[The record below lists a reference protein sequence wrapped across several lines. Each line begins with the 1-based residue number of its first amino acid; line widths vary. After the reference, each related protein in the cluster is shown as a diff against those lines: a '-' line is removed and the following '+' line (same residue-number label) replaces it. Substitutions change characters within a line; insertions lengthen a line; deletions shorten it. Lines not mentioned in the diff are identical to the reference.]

1 MYNMNME
8 QTDRTLYEF
17 IAEVRTTLAR
27 IEERIITLVTEGK
40 RTDQRVGALE
50 VAYNSMEEEVRNLRV
65 EVREMIE
72 QKHSALKIWTLKALI
87 LTTLA
92 GSFIWIK
99 ESRDA
104 ILSIIHALL

>member
-1 MYNMNME
+1 MNME

-40 RTDQRVGALE
+40 RTDQRVQALE
-50 VAYNSMEEEVRNLRV
+50 EAYNSMENEVRSLRD

-72 QKHSALKIWTLKALI
+72 QKHNALKIWTLKALI
-87 LTTLA
+87 ITTLA
-92 GSFIWIK
+92 GSFVWIK

>member
-1 MYNMNME
+1 MYNMNRE

-40 RTDQRVGALE
+40 RTDQRVQSLE
-50 VAYNSMEEEVRNLRV
+50 EAYNAMEQEVSGLRA

-72 QKHSALKIWTLKALI
+72 QKHSELKIWTLKAI
-87 LTTLA
+87 IMVTLA

-104 ILSIIHALL
+104 ILGIIHAIV

>member
-1 MYNMNME
+1 MNME

-40 RTDQRVGALE
+40 RTDQRVEALE
-50 VAYNSMEEEVRNLRV
+50 VAYNTMEEEVRQLRNDV
-65 EVREMIE
+65 HEMVNSKE
-72 QKHSALKIWTLKALI
+72 SALKIWVLKTILAVTLL
-87 LTTLA
+87 
-92 GSFIWIK
+92 GSFVWIK

-104 ILSIIHALL
+104 IISIIQHVI

>member
-1 MYNMNME
+1 ME

-40 RTDQRVGALE
+40 RTDQRVQALE
-50 VAYNSMEEEVRNLRV
+50 EAYNSMEQEVRSLRD

-72 QKHSALKIWTLKALI
+72 EKHNALKIWTLKALI
-87 LTTLA
+87 LTTMA
-92 GSFIWIK
+92 GSFVWIK

-104 ILSIIHALL
+104 ILSIIHAIV